1 MVLMKKVREIT
12 GGQRMKFLGP
22 WKMIF
27 LRLSPGTRSY
37 MIMNPIYQT
46 DGVTV
51 VIKSCILKSLKQTVV
66 ISKTLPMEKKPS
78 PQVKSSARESRK
90 HKKSKKSHKK
100 KQKKRSHKKQKKN
113 KKEVTDITADSSSEF
128 SEETRASSTR
138 KRKQPHKS
146 KKKSRKKSPKITF
159 PLGGESGTS
168 QSEDSASSSSEDIE
182 ERDTKKTKRK
192 KKEKSVHVPMPD
204 PEVQE
209 RTSKRRNWKVATDA
223 RSAESSED
231 D

>member
-1 MVLMKKVREIT
+1 MSS
-12 GGQRMKFLGP
+12 QRKLE
-22 WKMIF
+22 
-27 LRLSPGTRSY
+27 LL
-37 MIMNPIYQT
+37 
-46 DGVTV
+46 V
-51 VIKSCILKSLKQTVV
+51 VGKGSN
-66 ISKTLPMEKKPS
+66 
-78 PQVKSSARESRK
+78 
-90 HKKSKKSHKK
+90 H
-100 KQKKRSHKKQKKN
+100 
-113 KKEVTDITADSSSEF
+113 
-128 SEETRASSTR
+128 TRAR
-138 KRKQPHKS
+138 
-146 KKKSRKKSPKITF
+146 KKSRKKIQSPKITF